1 VVRKTKH
8 IDFEKTLGE
17 LEDIVTRMEK
27 GEMTL
32 EESLRSYERG
42 VSLSRGC
49 QKALEQ
55 AEQRIQILS
64 EEEEQPILKPFEAD
78 ND

>member
-1 VVRKTKH
+1 MVRKTKH
-8 IDFEKTLGE
+8 IDFEKTLSE

-64 EEEEQPILKPFEAD
+64 EEEEQPVLKPFEAD

>member
-8 IDFEKTLGE
+8 IDFEKTLSE

-64 EEEEQPILKPFEAD
+64 EEEEQPVLKPFEAD